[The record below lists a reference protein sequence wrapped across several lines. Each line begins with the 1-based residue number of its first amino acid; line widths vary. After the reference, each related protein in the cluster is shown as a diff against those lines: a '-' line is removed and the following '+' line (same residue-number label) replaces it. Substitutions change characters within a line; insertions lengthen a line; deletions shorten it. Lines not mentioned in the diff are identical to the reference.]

1 MKAVIIPGTHSIF
14 SKVSLV
20 DVRTAFIFVRAEL
33 HLLTLYLLS
42 DPQGQQVRRGPS
54 SLTEFEVSLADM
66 CVSSY
71 VPFRLK
77 MLMLITLIGIKA
89 QASMYVH

>member
-1 MKAVIIPGTHSIF
+1 MKAVNILGTHSIF

-20 DVRTAFIFVRAEL
+20 DVRAAVIFVCIS
-33 HLLTLYLLS
+33 LTLYLLS

-71 VPFRLK
+71 VLFRLK
-77 MLMLITLIGIKA
+77 MLILFALIGIKV
-89 QASMYVH
+89 QVSMCVH

>member
-1 MKAVIIPGTHSIF
+1 M
-14 SKVSLV
+14 
-20 DVRTAFIFVRAEL
+20 R
-33 HLLTLYLLS
+33 HLDSFEPDCISLTLYLLS
-42 DPQGQQVRRGPS
+42 DPQQGQQVRRGPS

-77 MLMLITLIGIKA
+77 ILIPFTLIGIKA
-89 QASMYVH
+89 QASTYVH

>member
-1 MKAVIIPGTHSIF
+1 MKAAIILGTHSIF

-20 DVRTAFIFVRAEL
+20 DVRYSFNL
-33 HLLTLYLLS
+33 GYLSLTLYLLS

-66 CVSSY
+66 CVARSFMCHSS
-71 VPFRLK
+71 
-77 MLMLITLIGIKA
+77 
-89 QASMYVH
+89 